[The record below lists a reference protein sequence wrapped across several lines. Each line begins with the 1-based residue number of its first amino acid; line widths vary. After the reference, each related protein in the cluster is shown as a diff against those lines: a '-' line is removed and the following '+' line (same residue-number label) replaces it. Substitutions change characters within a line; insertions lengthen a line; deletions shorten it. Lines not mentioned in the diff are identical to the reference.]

1 MLTVSILTIF
11 IGLMKNHFSH
21 IFRSLTISVLMTGL
35 LAHLLLPFSTQV
47 QKTAFTQWL
56 DQKVVESG
64 NENEGKL
71 RDTIRQLPE
80 KSADFWILVQEASEL
95 ISNNKDDFQL
105 NFAFGDENENHHV
118 TSWLVGQWNLF
129 HYQQSATNAVL
140 PELTQQFTKWISL
153 PSISGNL
160 LPGSDQP
167 LDLRDGYHISLGELL
182 PINRTI
188 IPLVNSISINA
199 P

>member
-1 MLTVSILTIF
+1 MS
-11 IGLMKNHFSH
+11 LMKNHFSH
-21 IFRSLTISVLMTGL
+21 IFRSLTISVLMAGL

-80 KSADFWILVQEASEL
+80 KYADFWILVQEASEL

-105 NFAFGDENENHHV
+105 NFAFGDENEHQHV

-140 PELTQQFTKWISL
+140 PELSQQFTKWLSL
-153 PSISGNL
+153 PSFNGELTQQAEKAPYLRDRIYFTLGDL
-160 LPGSDQP
+160 LPV
-167 LDLRDGYHISLGELL
+167 
-182 PINRTI
+182 NRTI